1 MGRLCLA
8 MFTTQGVELVRGG
21 GGGGGKEEKGESE
34 GQWVNGNEIHAR
46 TRERRD
52 REW

>member
-1 MGRLCLA
+1 MPSSCHVHDPRSGA
-8 MFTTQGVELVRGG
+8 VEG
-21 GGGGGKEEKGESE
+21 GGGGGKEQKGESE